1 MAYFQCGLGGSGVFC
16 PSDDGVQYTTEFTI
30 LPFTMNANYRI
41 KTEFYVPTYVNN
53 MTIVGNSGYN
63 SYSWFNLT
71 QWQNAYGFGSGRG
84 DGTTYST
91 NAELTGWHTFDF
103 NNSGYVYF
111 DEVQVVDGSSNP
123 IVVSPLDNANLRYTI
138 GYRDT
143 VDLTGKIKRFTI
155 WDNTDDSLVCD
166 LQAYGFNGSA
176 DCLLDVVNGK
186 IYTPWA
192 RGI

>member
-16 PSDDGVQYTTEFTI
+16 PSDDGVQFTSEVI
-30 LPFTMNANYRI
+30 KLPFSSNANYRI
-41 KTEFYVPTYVNN
+41 KVEFYVAVYVNDMN
-53 MTIVGNSGYN
+53 IVGNTYRE
-63 SYSWFNLT
+63 YRWFHLT
-71 QWQNAYGFGSGRG
+71 QYNNRWYSSYGSGVG
-84 DGTTYST
+84 EFDFAGG
-91 NAELTGWHTFDF
+91 LTGWHTYDF
-103 NNSGYVYF
+103 NNNSYVYF
-111 DEVQVVDGSSNP
+111 DDVQVVNEQQVP
-123 IVVSPLDNANLRYTI
+123 IVVNPVDRADNYYTI

-186 IYTPWA
+186 IYTPRSRVMW
-192 RGI
+192 